1 MKQFA
6 ERLRH
11 LRTFK
16 GLTLAQMAEVL
27 DTTKTTLSRYENDK
41 RVPDADFII
50 KVALYFKVSADYLLC
65 LSNNPLSV
73 EDLLTS
79 KLTIGHSDVG
89 KPAVP
94 YDIQAPNPEKRH
106 KIDW

>member
-11 LRTFK
+11 LRTYK
-16 GLTLAQMAEVL
+16 GLTLAQMAELL

-50 KVALYFKVSADYLLC
+50 KVSLYFKVSADYLLC

-79 KLTIGHSDVG
+79 KLANGPADSNKRTMPLTIQST
-89 KPAVP
+89 
-94 YDIQAPNPEKRH
+94 ETSE
-106 KIDW
+106 

>member
-16 GLTLAQMAEVL
+16 GLTLAQMAEL
-27 DTTKTTLSRYENDK
+27 LETTKTTLSRYENGK
-41 RVPDADFII
+41 RIPDADFIV
-50 KVALYFKVSADYLLC
+50 KAALYFKVSADYLLC
-65 LSNNPLSV
+65 ISNNPLSV

-79 KLTIGHSDVG
+79 KLTIGHQETI
-89 KPAVP
+89 KKTLNQKEA
-94 YDIQAPNPEKRH
+94 E
-106 KIDW
+106 

>member
-11 LRTFK
+11 LRTYK
-16 GLTLAQMAEVL
+16 GLTLAQMAELL

-41 RVPDADFII
+41 RVPDADFIV

-79 KLTIGHSDVG
+79 KLTHGSMDTS
-89 KPAVP
+89 KRTMPLS
-94 YDIQAPNPEKRH
+94 IQASETTETTE
-106 KIDW
+106 

>member
-11 LRTFK
+11 LRTYK
-16 GLTLAQMAEVL
+16 GLTLAQMAELL

-41 RVPDADFII
+41 RVPDADFVI

-79 KLTIGHSDVG
+79 KLAQGQADPLKRKVPQEPSD
-89 KPAVP
+89 
-94 YDIQAPNPEKRH
+94 H
-106 KIDW
+106 

>member
-11 LRTFK
+11 LRTYK
-16 GLTLAQMAEVL
+16 GLTLAQMAEL
-27 DTTKTTLSRYENDK
+27 LETTKTTLSRYENDK

-50 KVALYFKVSADYLLC
+50 KVAVYFKVSADYLLC

-79 KLTIGHSDVG
+79 KLTINHQVLNKKINSMDHASAL
-89 KPAVP
+89 P
-94 YDIQAPNPEKRH
+94 DIPSKTV
-106 KIDW
+106 